1 MSLVTLAL
9 YISGTIAALGA
20 LISFLPDGSY
30 YPYPDEITLGFVYLK
45 LIVNTFD
52 LVLPVSE
59 FFQILEYGIYI
70 FFVSRIIWPSAMW
83 VFKAMTRT
91 S

>member
-1 MSLVTLAL
+1 MSLLTLAA
-9 YISGTIAALGA
+9 YITGVIAALSA
-20 LISFLPDGSY
+20 LIAFLPDGAY

-52 LVLPVSE
+52 LVLPVTE
-59 FFQILEYGIYI
+59 FFEVLEYGIYI